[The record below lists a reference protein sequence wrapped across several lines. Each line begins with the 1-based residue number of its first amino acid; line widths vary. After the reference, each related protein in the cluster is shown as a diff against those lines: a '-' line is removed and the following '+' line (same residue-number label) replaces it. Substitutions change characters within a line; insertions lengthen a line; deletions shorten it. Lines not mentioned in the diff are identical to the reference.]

1 MALTLATVEQA
12 IEGLLTGAQSVTVD
26 GQSYSQASLSSML
39 ILRKQLK
46 SEGGTGGA
54 SPFGFRM
61 TPLKPPEH

>member
-1 MALTLATVEQA
+1 MALTLATVETA
-12 IEGLLTGAQSVTVD
+12 IEALLTGSQSFTID
-26 GQSYSQASLSSML
+26 GQTYTQVALGSLMEM
-39 ILRKQLK
+39 RKQLK